1 MWSVVR
7 RYWELLLCFAA
18 RCRSMDLRYVEVP
31 VAFRL
36 YLWRGGEPYGNR
48 VRIRLDVCPPSFRST
63 LPPRIVCCP
72 RSHPTRP
79 TGHVL
84 FFVADREHLPPG
96 RLRFAMAELIH
107 RRAREKLLGCHDQC
121 LPALLRR
128 DALSPAGNLERSA
141 SLNVAEIAGRFAREI
156 QLNAVAIFRLRTAL
170 TAPPT
175 SASATCL
182 RQTNAARRLRK
193 LVLRMRPHGFVA
205 LGACGGRRRCGA
217 GGHYWPRA
225 RDSPGADRS
234 PAVQPSSAFRPWI
247 FHLR

>member
-84 FFVADREHLPPG
+84 FFVADREQLPPG
-96 RLRFAMAELIH
+96 RLRFAMEELIH

-156 QLNAVAIFRLRTAL
+156 QLKDRPDGTANL
-170 TAPPT
+170 CICHLPPSDQRRPT
-175 SASATCL
+175 PTEAS
-182 RQTNAARRLRK
+182 
-193 LVLRMRPHGFVA
+193 VA

-225 RDSPGADRS
+225 RQSR
-234 PAVQPSSAFRPWI
+234 R
-247 FHLR
+247 

>member
-193 LVLRMRPHGFVA
+193 LVLHWGRAVA
-205 LGACGGRRRCGA
+205 GDGAVREATTGRAPETVQALIALRRCNLRRRSAHG
-217 GGHYWPRA
+217 
-225 RDSPGADRS
+225 
-234 PAVQPSSAFRPWI
+234 SSTCDEQFTVD
-247 FHLR
+247 

>member
-1 MWSVVR
+1 
-7 RYWELLLCFAA
+7 
-18 RCRSMDLRYVEVP
+18 MDLRYVEVP

-128 DALSPAGNLERSA
+128 DALSPAREFGTQRQFKCRGDRWPIRERDPAQRRRHISLKDRPDGTANLCICHLPPSDQRRPTPTEA
-141 SLNVAEIAGRFAREI
+141 S
-156 QLNAVAIFRLRTAL
+156 
-170 TAPPT
+170 
-175 SASATCL
+175 
-182 RQTNAARRLRK
+182 
-193 LVLRMRPHGFVA
+193 VA